1 MRKIKDMYEQDRP
14 REKMKKKGP
23 DALSDFELL
32 EVIIGSGSKGM
43 DVGQIAKNVLK
54 KFKTGIEKLTLDQ
67 LETIK
72 GMNLAKAS
80 KIIASIEISKRYIL
94 KESVRVKNAKDILPL
109 VQEYRNKKQEYFICI
124 TLDGASNVMQKR
136 IISVGTAEQSIVHP
150 REVFADAIN
159 DRAAGVIFAHNHPT
173 GDLNPSDEDK
183 SITTR
188 LVEAGKLLGIIVI
201 DHIIVTSK
209 SYFSFKEKGMV

>member
-1 MRKIKDMYEQDRP
+1 
-14 REKMKKKGP
+14 
-23 DALSDFELL
+23 
-32 EVIIGSGSKGM
+32 M

-124 TLDGASNVMQKR
+124 TLDGASNVMQ
-136 IISVGTAEQSIVHP
+136 SIVHP